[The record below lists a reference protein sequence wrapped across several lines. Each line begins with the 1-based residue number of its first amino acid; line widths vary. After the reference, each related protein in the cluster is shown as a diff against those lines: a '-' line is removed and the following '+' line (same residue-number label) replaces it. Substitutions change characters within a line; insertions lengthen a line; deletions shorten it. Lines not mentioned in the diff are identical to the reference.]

1 MFYGEKLKALRELNG
16 LSRKELAGKIN
27 VTEQAVWQFENQYT
41 APKFEIVNEL
51 KKYFSVKSQFFY
63 TDSFVENVTDIERIA
78 YRAEDR
84 DSRKKAKMEITYINF
99 ISHFI
104 SILIRNTINF
114 TRSKY
119 IFFKKR
125 H

>member
-63 TDSFVENVTDIERIA
+63 T
-78 YRAEDR
+78 
-84 DSRKKAKMEITYINF
+84 
-99 ISHFI
+99 
-104 SILIRNTINF
+104 ILL
-114 TRSKY
+114 
-119 IFFKKR
+119 
-125 H
+125 